1 MVGDDMVFETPDWDE
16 KILKE
21 FSNKKDNF
29 YLIHCNDGMRG
40 PGNKYANVPPLAV
53 NSFIHREY
61 VETVGHYMEVIE
73 PDTFGDTY
81 LDKVYELL
89 DRKIYFHDIM
99 IRHKHFSEYGGK
111 DKVSENIEKTREGIW
126 DNPNIFA
133 EKLMPEILKE
143 VEIIKAKI
151 A

>member
-1 MVGDDMVFETPDWDE
+1 
-16 KILKE
+16 
-21 FSNKKDNF
+21 
-29 YLIHCNDGMRG
+29 
-40 PGNKYANVPPLAV
+40 
-53 NSFIHREY
+53 
-61 VETVGHYMEVIE
+61 MEVIE